1 MANRTLKIVIPVAIV
16 LAGVAVALLL
26 ASARETPERVERPV
40 LGPLVEVMPVSRS
53 DVPVVVRTN
62 GQVVARRS
70 IEVVPQVGGRVV
82 EVAPSLVAGGFFSAG
97 RNLLVIDPRDFEL
110 AVERARAAV
119 ARARVNLERERAEAE
134 VAREEWDRLNPD
146 EAPPSGLVVRE
157 PQVRQAEA
165 ELDAAQADLETAKLA
180 LQRTR
185 VSVPFDGVV
194 ASESVDVGQ
203 MVAAGRAVAT
213 VYGTGAVEVRV
224 PVEDEQRRWFEV
236 PRNGSRGPSATVIAG
251 LGGVRTEWTGR
262 VTRMEADVDPASRM
276 ARVVV
281 EVDDPYRAGRPP
293 LLPGSFVE
301 VAIEGGSMADV
312 APVPRHA
319 VHEGDTVWVVSDGR
333 LEIRPV
339 EVLRRD
345 RETVYVGDGLAAGER
360 IVVSPLDAVTDGMKV
375 RVAEADGPDA
385 LAVSGGAA

>member
-16 LAGVAVALLL
+16 LAGVTVALLL

-40 LGPLVEVMPVSRS
+40 LGPLVEVMPVSRR

-165 ELDAAQADLETAKLA
+165 ELDAAQADLETAELA

-213 VYGTGAVEVRV
+213 VYGTDAVEVRV

-262 VTRMEADVDPASRM
+262 VTRMEADVDPYNLM
-276 ARVVV
+276 V
-281 EVDDPYRAGRPP
+281 
-293 LLPGSFVE
+293 
-301 VAIEGGSMADV
+301 
-312 APVPRHA
+312 
-319 VHEGDTVWVVSDGR
+319 
-333 LEIRPV
+333 
-339 EVLRRD
+339 
-345 RETVYVGDGLAAGER
+345 
-360 IVVSPLDAVTDGMKV
+360 
-375 RVAEADGPDA
+375 
-385 LAVSGGAA
+385 